1 MSFFILKT
9 NNMTEGSP
17 IKVEQIDKPL
27 TIRERL
33 TIALLMLI
41 IKVIKPFNWGHE
53 FDKAFKDVEELL
65 NKS

>member
-1 MSFFILKT
+1 
-9 NNMTEGSP
+9 MTDINP
-17 IKVEQIDKPL
+17 VKVEQIDKPL

-33 TIALLMLI
+33 TIALLILI
-41 IKVIKPFNWGHE
+41 IKVIKPFSWGHE